1 MVIAFMS
8 IRNEETNCMNRT
20 FDSFVTK
27 ARLNMV
33 MNEHDSFLDTAPC
46 SVVEVDQGFRD
57 AYCLHHRHDESSRH
71 L

>member
-33 MNEHDSFLDTAPC
+33 MNEDDSFLDTALC
-46 SVVEVDQGFRD
+46 SLVEVDQRFRD
-57 AYCLHHRHDESSRH
+57 AFCLHHCHDESSTH